1 MQGLVIG
8 NFALSLVMSYSM
20 QYLWNL
26 INGLQMIVYLP
37 LLNLVFPA
45 NINMV
50 LTILISVATFDMI
63 PFIDEINSL
72 LFSFNYVDE
81 VN

>member
-63 PFIDEINSL
+63 PLIDEINSL
-72 LFSFNYVDE
+72 LSSFNYVDE